1 MKDPIAIY
9 FVEKIQITLASKATL
24 SLIINSEN
32 GSSSVMS
39 SSNKTKE
46 QIILSQAILN
56 NGLPQIQIIEETE
69 EEDFDRVDDLLN
81 SDLKSRKVC
90 AFIIIFTS

>member
-24 SLIINSEN
+24 SLIMNSEN
-32 GSSSVMS
+32 GSSSVIS
-39 SSNKTKE
+39 SSTKVKE
-46 QIILSQAILN
+46 QLISQANLN

-81 SDLKSRKVC
+81 SDIKSRKVC
-90 AFIIIFTS
+90 PFIIIFNS